1 MENEEINRK
10 TLQQAIAE
18 CVTGATLDSVQLLTI
33 REGIASTSSG
43 SSNSIS
49 GGISNVFLRT
59 LQSSGSSSASTTKGT
74 TPTTSKQSALHSS
87 SSSGE
92 SIIVSYV
99 VTVPTILS
107 AVNIAAQLPNAVQR
121 GLFNVA
127 LRTYARDNGAV
138 GLTTVSS
145 GDVDTSPGDGSSS
158 SNSVL
163 SVGGIV
169 GIAIAAVVVLVLLTV
184 LSMYI
189 YRTSKAST
197 ARVNP
202 AASVYV
208 VELPITAAHS
218 P

>member
-33 REGIASTSSG
+33 REGIASTSSSSSRGGG
-43 SSNSIS
+43 ST
-49 GGISNVFLRT
+49 VFLRA
-59 LQSSGSSSASTTKGT
+59 LQSSGGSATKGT

-87 SSSGE
+87 SSSDV

-138 GLTTVSS
+138 SLTTVSS
-145 GDVDTSPGDGSSS
+145 GDVETSPGDGSSS
-158 SNSVL
+158 SSSVL

-189 YRTSKAST
+189 YRTNKAST

-202 AASVYV
+202 AAAVYV
-208 VELPITAAHS
+208 VELPITAAQS